1 MRAELMV
8 LGKPVNLSQR
18 SDRQMLVVWVYV
30 VLALAMAGA
39 WWLDEWQ
46 ASGYYVVFLAILF
59 NQVLLGGYGRRG
71 LIRPFSGK
79 PPRDTMP
86 PPAYLLL
93 GIHLRLS
100 EPADGEWRSDER
112 EMALRDRAHFQA
124 YQWISAVLAVLWL
137 LARFANARHGELLLR
152 FHELIL
158 NVLYGTTIT
167 GAMLMLT
174 LPQAILLWNEPDMR
188 EFSLED

>member
-18 SDRQMLVVWVYV
+18 SDRRMLVAWVYV
-30 VLALAMAGA
+30 VLVLAMASA

-59 NQVLLGGYGRRG
+59 NHVLLGGYGRGG
-71 LIRPFSGK
+71 LIRPFSGR
-79 PPRDTMP
+79 PPRQTTP
-86 PPAYLLL
+86 APAYLLM

-100 EPADGEWRSDER
+100 EPADPEWQSDER
-112 EMALRDRAHFQA
+112 ELALRDRAHFQA
-124 YQWISAVLAVLWL
+124 YQWVSGVLAVLWL
-137 LARFANARHGELLLR
+137 LARCADARHGELLLR

-158 NVLYGTTIT
+158 NVLYGTAIA

-188 EFSLED
+188 EFSTDE